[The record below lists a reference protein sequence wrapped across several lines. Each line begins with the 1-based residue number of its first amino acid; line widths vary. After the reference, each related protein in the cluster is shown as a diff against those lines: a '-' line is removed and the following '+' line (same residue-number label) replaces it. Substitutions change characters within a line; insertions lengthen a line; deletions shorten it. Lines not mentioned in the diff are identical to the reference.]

1 MQQRRWWVFDRP
13 VLHDPLLWAG
23 LATGMVLLLLSPP
36 AVASRW
42 YVVLGELVLRMLA
55 GVVLAGAFGGFV
67 RNLVRG
73 LEPDAPPPPQQH
85 RRSSMASG
93 RDDRD
98 SR

>member
-13 VLHDPLLWAG
+13 VLHDPLLWAR

-85 RRSSMASG
+85 RRSSMAAG